1 MDKRVAFVLKG
12 FTELNSTQRAGFIEE
27 INKYLK
33 DKSQQQPI
41 EESIRKSIPNSI
53 NFGPAPT
60 GCPCCGR

>member
-1 MDKRVAFVLKG
+1 MNKQVAFVLKG
-12 FTELNSTQRAGFIEE
+12 FTELNSVQRNEFIEE

-41 EESIRKSIPNSI
+41 EESIRKSIPNAI
-53 NFGPAPT
+53 NFGPTPA